1 MSKAKGYK
9 GETCAEAI
17 RDAVSPGEVI
27 SYSTLFDRVRAMGAW
42 KESAINQHLMS
53 CVVNLPPARK
63 HWKSRKPF
71 LFLRPDGQYELFDRF
86 KHPVTIE

>member
-42 KESAINQHLMS
+42 KESAINQHLM
-53 CVVNLPPARK
+53 
-63 HWKSRKPF
+63 
-71 LFLRPDGQYELFDRF
+71 
-86 KHPVTIE
+86 